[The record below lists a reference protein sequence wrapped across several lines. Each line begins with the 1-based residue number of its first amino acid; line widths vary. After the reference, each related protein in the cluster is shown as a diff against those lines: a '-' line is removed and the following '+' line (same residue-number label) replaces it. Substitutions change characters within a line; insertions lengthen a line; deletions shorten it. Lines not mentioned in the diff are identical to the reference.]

1 MKKLKKLPVFKN
13 EDEEFEFWQK
23 ADSTDYFDWS
33 KAKRGLMFPNLKL
46 TSKLVTFRL
55 PIGLVDRLKV
65 RANQMGVPYQ
75 SLVKQILFKSLG
87 GASF

>member
-1 MKKLKKLPVFKN
+1 MNKIKKLKKLPVFKN

-55 PIGLVDRLKV
+55 PSGLLDVIKIEAHKRD
-65 RANQMGVPYQ
+65 MPY
-75 SLVKQILFKSLG
+75 
-87 GASF
+87 